1 MTDEPSPIFPLPPA
15 DLGSCCGECKFW
27 VRRLQQQI
35 VMTPQGP
42 VPVAAVRASGQLATG
57 RKIVQA
63 PCARFP
69 QWIMQPA
76 EGWCWEWKAA
86 D

>member
-1 MTDEPSPIFPLPPA
+1 MNDEPSPIFPLPPA
-15 DLGSCCGECKFW
+15 KLGMCSGCRHRVE
-27 VRRLQQQI
+27 RLQQQV

-42 VPVAAVRASGQLATG
+42 VP
-57 RKIVQA
+57 
-63 PCARFP
+63 ARFP
-69 QWIMQPA
+69 QWIMQPS